1 MSDLIKSSAFMAL
14 GTLLSRITGLVRG
27 LLTVALLGTALLGDT
42 YGVGNTAPNIIYNL
56 LIGGALTAVFVPQIV
71 RSFRDADG
79 GSGFV
84 SRLITLIGT
93 LILAVTILSMI
104 FAPFLVSLYA
114 PTFDGRAREITIA
127 FTIYCLPQILFYGL
141 FGVLGQVT
149 NAKEKFGPMM
159 WSPIANNIVVIALFA
174 YFLSVTD
181 DLSVGTITD
190 QQVLLLGIGTTLG
203 IAIQAL
209 ILIPYIKR
217 SGLSL
222 ELKFD
227 WRNSGLGKSLRLGS
241 WTLLS
246 VLISQLGFLV
256 TVNLATRSGLSAI
269 NAGIDYGVGY
279 TPYANAYLILM
290 LPHSIATISIVTAIL
305 PKLSKLVLD
314 EKRDEIRSEIK
325 HALRLVAIISVP
337 AAFIFFAFGTLI
349 SKSLFFGID
358 DASAEYLGKVL
369 AGFAFGA
376 IPLSMNLVGIRA
388 LNAYENTKYQF
399 LSTLVTNIVAVA
411 ASIIFFIFWRPEE
424 VVIGLAIAFAI
435 SYWVGLFVTDALLAR
450 FTGKLVL
457 AKELGFYLRVSIAS
471 GVAVA
476 LVSLASRALG
486 HTGNFIELLLVL
498 TATTILYLL
507 IAKGLRVKEVSETL
521 TVVLRRSSK

>member
-1 MSDLIKSSAFMAL
+1 MRDLIKSSAFMAL
-14 GTLLSRITGLVRG
+14 GTLRSRITGLVRG

-71 RSFRDADG
+71 RSFRDGDG
-79 GSGFV
+79 GSAFV
-84 SRLITLIGT
+84 SRLITLIGS

-104 FAPFLVSLYA
+104 FAPVLVSLYA
-114 PTFDGRAREITIA
+114 PTFEGRARDVTLA

-159 WSPIANNIVVIALFA
+159 WSPIANNLVVIALFA

-181 DLSVGTITD
+181 ELSIGTITD
-190 QQVLLLGIGTTLG
+190 QQVLVLGIGTTLG

-217 SGLSL
+217 SGL
-222 ELKFD
+222 ELRLRFD
-227 WRNSGLGKSLRLGS
+227 WRDSGLGKSLRLGS

-269 NAGIDYGVGY
+269 NSGINYGVGY

-305 PKLSKLVLD
+305 PRLSKLVLD
-314 EKRDEIRSEIK
+314 EKREELRAEIR
-325 HALRLVAIISVP
+325 HALRLVAIIAVP
-337 AAFIFFAFGTLI
+337 ASFAFFAFGTLI
-349 SKSLFFGID
+349 GKSLFFGID
-358 DASAEYLGKVL
+358 EASAEYLGKVL

-388 LNAYENTKYQF
+388 LNAFENTKYQF
-399 LSTLVTNIVAVA
+399 ISTLITNIVAVA
-411 ASIIFFIFWRPEE
+411 ASLIFFAIWQPER

-450 FTGKLVL
+450 FTGKLLL
-457 AKELGFYLRVSIAS
+457 AKELLFYLRVSLAAGS
-471 GVAVA
+471 AVL
-476 LVSLASRALG
+476 LVSLLSRALG
-486 HTGNFIELLLVL
+486 HTGNLIELGLVL
-498 TATTILYLL
+498 TATTVLYFLFGKL
-507 IAKGLRVKEVSETL
+507 WRIREISEAL
-521 TVVLRRSSK
+521 EVVLRRSK

>member
-1 MSDLIKSSAFMAL
+1 MAL
-14 GTLLSRITGLVRG
+14 GTLLSRITGLIRG

-42 YGVGNTAPNIIYNL
+42 YNVGNTAPNIIYNL

-71 RSFRDADG
+71 RSFRDDDG

-93 LILAVTILSMI
+93 LILSVTILAML
-104 FAPFLVSLYA
+104 FAPSLVSLYA

-159 WSPIANNIVVIALFA
+159 WSPIANNLVVIAIFA

-181 DLSVGTITD
+181 DLSIGNISD
-190 QQVLLLGIGTTLG
+190 QQVLILGLGTTLG

-209 ILIPYIKR
+209 ILIPYIR
-217 SGLSL
+217 SSGLKLSPR
-222 ELKFD
+222 FD

-269 NAGIDYGVGY
+269 NSGVDYGVGY
-279 TPYANAYLILM
+279 TPYANAYLIVM
-290 LPHSIATISIVTAIL
+290 LPHSIATISVVTAIL
-305 PKLSKLVLD
+305 PRLSKLVLD
-314 EKRDEIRSEIK
+314 DKKAELRSEIR
-325 HALRLVAIISVP
+325 HALRLVAIIAVP
-337 AAFIFFAFGTLI
+337 AAFTFFAFGTLI
-349 SKSLFFGID
+349 GKSLFFGID
-358 DASAEYLGKVL
+358 EKSAEYLGRVL
-369 AGFAFGA
+369 AAFAFGA

-388 LNAYENTKYQF
+388 LNAFENTKYQF
-399 LSTLVTNIVAVA
+399 FSTLVTNLVAVIG
-411 ASIIFFIFWRPEE
+411 SFIFFYLWKPEE
-424 VVIGLAIAFAI
+424 VVVGLAIAFAI
-435 SYWVGLFVTDALLAR
+435 SYWFGLFVTDALLAR
-450 FTGKLVL
+450 FTGKLL
-457 AKELGFYLRVSIAS
+457 LSAELGFYLKVGLTAAGS
-471 GVAVA
+471 VAI
-476 LVSLASRALG
+476 VSLASRALG
-486 HTGNFIELLLVL
+486 HTGNFIELILVL
-498 TATTILYLL
+498 TSTTVIYLL
-507 IAKGLRVKEVSETL
+507 LARLWRIEEVSETL
-521 TVVLRRSSK
+521 RVVLRRSK